1 MISYFFSLPKLKRE
15 HYLILFFFLSICSC
29 SRSERLTGTD
39 REILT
44 KFFEELLLEHGGAYT
59 LLGSKPAT
67 VEDLIDMSPENQK
80 KIRQYLASHPE
91 IPAIEIDRHLEEGW
105 EILQRKKVSISEKFV
120 FTQVNYKNYN
130 LLVFLNV
137 DLAISALMKH
147 DSEIKRISDSDFD
160 PIALIEDLRTG
171 KHDVWRQIFDDFVCQ
186 GILLGYGL
194 KNGILFQDLYKER
207 VSGSLKEEYLPSE
220 NNDPRLKA
228 ESDLNGVPFRIP
240 IFVMFDKKESE
251 NLVANYKKERERIR
265 EFYSGKDFLDT
276 TLSQLKSGCRH

>member
-1 MISYFFSLPKLKRE
+1 
-15 HYLILFFFLSICSC
+15 
-29 SRSERLTGTD
+29 
-39 REILT
+39 
-44 KFFEELLLEHGGAYT
+44 
-59 LLGSKPAT
+59 
-67 VEDLIDMSPENQK
+67 MSPENQK